1 MESHT
6 QVIYRVTHMGYIW
19 DHTWVIYRI
28 THGLYTGSHTGY
40 IWDHTQVIYGI
51 THRLHMGSHMDFVRD
66 NSGLESLGVCNGWGI
81 RKSGAE
87 KTRAYKDVLSWR
99 KMVLAERLS

>member
-6 QVIYRVTHMGYIW
+6 QVIYRVTHMGYIQ

-28 THGLYTGSHTGY
+28 THRLYMVSHTGY
-40 IWDHTQVIYGI
+40 IWDHTWVLYGI
-51 THRLHMGSHMDFVRD
+51 TRALR
-66 NSGLESLGVCNGWGI
+66 VCVCDGWGI

-99 KMVLAERLS
+99 MMVSAERLS